1 MANQQ
6 KDNSGALFKNDKKT
20 TDAHPNAR
28 GQATIDGVEY
38 WVSAWTKTSG
48 AGVKYQS
55 LAFTRNQSLSF
66 TRKDEA
72 PAKAGKTSSMEDME
86 DDIPF

>member
-38 WVSAWTKTSG
+38 WVSAWTKTYG

-55 LAFTRNQSLSF
+55 LAFTR
-66 TRKDEA
+66 KDEA
-72 PAKAGKTSSMEDME
+72 PAKAGKASSMEDME